1 MTGTPGRCPACAGA
15 LGVWCTV
22 PGSDPAL
29 PGEYELA
36 RCADCGTA
44 VTLAPAPQQAH
55 EAGAYGGGA
64 PRGSTLAAPILDRF
78 ARRRLD
84 MLAKAGARTPG
95 RMLDIGA
102 GRGRFVAQARA
113 AGWYAHGIEPSL
125 RGVQG
130 AQAIGVDLVQAG
142 IEDAAVPAGS
152 LDAAELW
159 HVLEHLEDPGP
170 ALHRIA
176 GWLRPGG
183 LLLIGVPNL
192 ASVQARAGGPRWY
205 HLDVPRHRTHFTVTG
220 LHALLRRHELDPVA
234 THHVL
239 AEHNPFGLWQ
249 SVVSRVTVTPSWL
262 YHALKRNAP
271 LRSTDALV
279 TAAALALAPLAVLAE
294 GLFGLAR
301 RGGTIAVVAR
311 RRDGTGATPGP
322 APALRTP
329 PAPAPPG
336 GWSAR

>member
-1 MTGTPGRCPACAGA
+1 VTDRCPACGGA
-15 LGVWCTV
+15 LGAWRTV

-29 PGEYELA
+29 PGDYELA
-36 RCADCGTA
+36 RCADCASA
-44 VTLAPAPQQAH
+44 VTLGPAPVEAH

-64 PRGSTLAAPILDRF
+64 PRGSKLAAPILDGF
-78 ARRRLD
+78 ARQRLN
-84 MLAKAGARTPG
+84 MLTKAGAQTPG

-125 RGVQG
+125 RGVEG
-130 AQAIGVDLVQAG
+130 AQALGVDLVRAG
-142 IEDAAVPAGS
+142 IEEATVPAGS

-159 HVLEHLEDPGP
+159 HVLEHLDDPGA
-170 ALHRIA
+170 ALERIA

-183 LLLIGVPNL
+183 LLLVGVPNL

-205 HLDVPRHRTHFTVTG
+205 HLDVPRHRTHFTSTG
-220 LHALLRRHELDPVA
+220 LHTLLRRHGLEPVA

-249 SVVSRVTVTPSWL
+249 SVVSRATRTPSWL

-271 LRSTDALV
+271 LRSRDALI
-279 TAAALALAPLAVLAE
+279 TAVALLLAPPAVLAE
-294 GLFGLAR
+294 TAFGLAR
-301 RGGTIAVVAR
+301 RGGTVAVVAR
-311 RRDGTGATPGP
+311 RQSGSVGATPGQAPARLTAP
-322 APALRTP
+322 APAL
-329 PAPAPPG
+329 G
-336 GWSAR
+336 GGSSPR

>member
-1 MTGTPGRCPACAGA
+1 VTGRCPACDGA
-15 LGVWCTV
+15 LRPWRTV

-36 RCADCGTA
+36 RCADCGSA
-44 VTLAPAPQQAH
+44 VTLAPAPPEAH

-64 PRGSTLAAPILDRF
+64 PRGSKLAAPVLDGF
-78 ARRRLD
+78 ARRRLN
-84 MLAKAGARTPG
+84 MLAKAGAQTPG
-95 RMLDIGA
+95 RILDVGA

-125 RGVQG
+125 RGVEG
-130 AQAIGVDLVQAG
+130 ARAIGVELVQSG
-142 IEDAAVPAGS
+142 IEDAAVPAAS

-159 HVLEHLEDPGP
+159 HVLEHLDDPGV
-170 ALHRIA
+170 ALARIA

-183 LLLIGVPNL
+183 LLLVGVPNL

-220 LHALLRRHELDPVA
+220 LHALLRRHGLEPVV

-239 AEHNPFGLWQ
+239 AEHNLFGLWQ
-249 SVVSRVTVTPSWL
+249 SVVNRATRTPSWL
-262 YHALKRNAP
+262 YNALKRNAP

-279 TAAALALAPLAVLAE
+279 TAAALLLAPFAVLAE
-294 GLFGLAR
+294 VLFGIAR
-301 RGGTIAVVAR
+301 RGGTVAVVAR
-311 RRDGTGATPGP
+311 RQG
-322 APALRTP
+322 
-329 PAPAPPG
+329 
-336 GWSAR
+336 